1 MTIAE
6 LEIERMIES
15 AWKSGGLA
23 GATLS
28 TCPDLFCCG
37 SKIVGGQVRS
47 NTRAA
52 LATNRRGRLS
62 PRDSSQPLR

>member
-1 MTIAE
+1 MTIAD

-37 SKIVGGQVRS
+37 GKIVGGQ
-47 NTRAA
+47 A
-52 LATNRRGRLS
+52 
-62 PRDSSQPLR
+62 